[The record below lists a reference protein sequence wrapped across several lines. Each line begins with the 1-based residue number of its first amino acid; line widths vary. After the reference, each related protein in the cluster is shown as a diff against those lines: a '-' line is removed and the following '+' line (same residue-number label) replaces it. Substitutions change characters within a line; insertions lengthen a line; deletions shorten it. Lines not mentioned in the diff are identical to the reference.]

1 MIAEASVLSEEDR
14 VSGTW
19 WTHLPRLIWALKV
32 TSFAD
37 TVRLSTAGIDDL
49 DDGSDELGGSVD
61 QWGRDDVRYDVLQ
74 S

>member
-1 MIAEASVLSEEDR
+1 VATTSPLTA
-14 VSGTW
+14 
-19 WTHLPRLIWALKV
+19 IWALKV

-37 TVRLSTAGIDDL
+37 TVRLSTAVLTTL

-61 QWGRDDVRYDVLQ
+61 QWGRDDTLLRRVLQ